1 MLMTHFNDLMETSS
15 SLLFSDN
22 LSGNMKNTENLVVVH
37 LSATAVY
44 AVIGSVV
51 SAKDIRIM
59 GVGQVKNND
68 FYQGQI
74 KHRERLQSAIKQ
86 AIQEAEDTANCRVH
100 SVWLTLATPELLSTN
115 SAGQVE
121 VEDDV
126 VRAQD
131 MVQALSN
138 AKSQDLPSNYYLMHC
153 CQQGIYIDEQETMID
168 DAIEMMAHKIT
179 VMYHMMMM
187 PVASRQNIQKLL
199 QSCDVGIDHIVF
211 DAVTSAEYSLIAEE
225 REHGVCL
232 IDIGASTTS
241 ICVYKEN
248 KLIFTHCV
256 ASGSHEVTI
265 DISADIGIS
274 MIEAEK
280 LKKSHGSVD
289 VNSVDPS
296 AFFIFRPQGL
306 SDEINI
312 NVYNLA
318 RIIEA
323 RYISIFTEVA
333 RQLHE
338 ADLIGYIER
347 GIVLTGGG
355 STIKGMVPFAKRLL
369 KMPVVL
375 TNTHPAI
382 SAYSHFD
389 NDEAFKQLN
398 MQINDRAYHT
408 AFGTLLYSQSEQFRH
423 SEQSASEAV
432 QQSRVK
438 GVFQNAGQR
447 FTSVLKKIL

>member
-1 MLMTHFNDLMETSS
+1 
-15 SLLFSDN
+15 
-22 LSGNMKNTENLVVVH
+22 MKNTENLVVVH

-44 AVIGSVV
+44 VVIGSVV

-59 GVGQVKNND
+59 GVGQVKNSD

-74 KHRERLQSAIKQ
+74 KHRERLQGAIKQ

-100 SVWLTLATPELLSTN
+100 SVWLTLATPELLSKN
-115 SAGQVE
+115 SVGEVR
-121 VEDDV
+121 VEDNV
-126 VRAQD
+126 VRAKD

-138 AKSQDLPSNYYLMHC
+138 AKSRDLPSDYYLMHC
-153 CQQGIYIDEQETMID
+153 CQQGIYVDEQDFMVD
-168 DAIEMMAHKIT
+168 DAIETVAHNIS

-211 DAVTSAEYSLIAEE
+211 DAVTSAEYSLMSDE
-225 REHGVCL
+225 RQQGVCL
-232 IDIGASTTS
+232 VDIGASTTS

-248 KLIFTHCV
+248 KLIFTHCI
-256 ASGSHEVTI
+256 ATGSHEVTM
-265 DISADIGIS
+265 DISADVGIS

-280 LKKSHGSVD
+280 LKKSHGTVD

-296 AFFIFRPQGL
+296 SFFIFKPQGT

-312 NVYNLA
+312 GTYNLA

-323 RYISIFTEVA
+323 RYVQIFTEVA

-338 ADLIGYIER
+338 ADLISYIDK

-355 STIKGMVPFAKRLL
+355 TAIKGMIPFSKKLL

-382 SAYSHFD
+382 SAYNHFD
-389 NDEAFKQLN
+389 NDESFKQLN
-398 MQINDRAYHT
+398 IQVNDRAYQT

-423 SEQSASEAV
+423 SEKSEPEAI
-432 QQSRVK
+432 QKNRVT
-438 GVFQNAGQR
+438 GVFQSAGQR
-447 FTSVLKKIL
+447 FASVLKKIL

>member
-1 MLMTHFNDLMETSS
+1 
-15 SLLFSDN
+15 
-22 LSGNMKNTENLVVVH
+22 MKNTENLVVVH

-44 AVIGSVV
+44 VVIGNVV

-59 GVGQVKNND
+59 GVGQVKNSD

-100 SVWLTLATPELLSTN
+100 SVWLTLATPELLSKN
-115 SAGQVE
+115 SIGNVS
-121 VEDDV
+121 VEDEV
-126 VRAQD
+126 VRAKD

-138 AKSQDLPSNYYLMHC
+138 AKSQDLASDYYLMHC
-153 CQQGIYIDEQETMID
+153 CQQGIYIDDQETMVD
-168 DAIEMMAHKIT
+168 DAIEMMAQKIM
-179 VMYHMMMM
+179 VMYHMMML
-187 PVASRQNIQKLL
+187 PVVSRQNIQKLL

-211 DAVTSAEYSLIAEE
+211 DAVTSAEYSLIEEE
-225 REHGVCL
+225 RYLGVCL
-232 IDIGASTTS
+232 VDIGASTTS

-248 KLIFTHCV
+248 KLIFTHCL
-256 ASGSHEVTI
+256 ATGSHEVTM
-265 DISADIGIS
+265 DISAEVGIS

-280 LKKSHGSVD
+280 LKKSHGTVD

-296 AFFIFRPQGL
+296 SFFIFKPQGS

-312 NVYNLA
+312 GVYNLA

-323 RYISIFTEVA
+323 RYVRIFTEVA
-333 RQLHE
+333 RELHD
-338 ADLIGYIER
+338 ADLSNYIDR

-355 STIKGMVPFAKRLL
+355 SAIKGMIPFAKKLL
-369 KMPVVL
+369 KMRVVL

-389 NDEAFKQLN
+389 NDESFRQLN
-398 MQINDRAYHT
+398 TQINDRAYHT
-408 AFGTLLYSQSEQFRH
+408 AFGTLLYSQSEQFRN
-423 SEQSASEAV
+423 SEQSEPEAMQKNPV
-432 QQSRVK
+432 T
-438 GVFQNAGQR
+438 GVFQNAGKR
-447 FTSVLKKIL
+447 FTNVLKKIL

>member
-1 MLMTHFNDLMETSS
+1 
-15 SLLFSDN
+15 
-22 LSGNMKNTENLVVVH
+22 MKNTENLVVVH

-59 GVGQVKNND
+59 GVGQVKNSD

-74 KHRERLQSAIKQ
+74 KHRERLQGAIKQ

-100 SVWLTLATPELLSTN
+100 SVWLTLATPELSSKN
-115 SAGQVE
+115 SAGHVD
-121 VEDDV
+121 VEDEV

-138 AKSQDLPSNYYLMHC
+138 AKSQDLPSDYYLMHC
-153 CQQGIYIDEQETMID
+153 CQQGIYVDDQEFMVD
-168 DAIEMMAHKIT
+168 DAIETVAHNIT
-179 VMYHMMMM
+179 VMYHMMML

-211 DAVTSAEYSLIAEE
+211 DAVTSAEYSLMAEE
-225 REHGVCL
+225 RQQGVCL
-232 IDIGASTTS
+232 VDIGASSTS

-256 ASGSHEVTI
+256 ATGSHEVTM

-280 LKKSHGSVD
+280 LKKSHGTVD
-289 VNSVDPS
+289 VHSVDPS
-296 AFFIFRPQGL
+296 SFFIFRPQGL
-306 SDEINI
+306 SDEINV

-323 RYISIFTEVA
+323 RYIRIFTEVA

-338 ADLIGYIER
+338 ADLLSYIDR

-355 STIKGMVPFAKRLL
+355 SSIKGMVPFAKKLL
-369 KMPVVL
+369 KMSVVL
-375 TNTHPAI
+375 TNTHPDI
-382 SAYSHFD
+382 SAYNHFD
-389 NDEAFKQLN
+389 NDESFKQLN
-398 MQINDRAYHT
+398 NQVNDRAYYT

-423 SEQSASEAV
+423 SEKSEPEAI
-432 QQSRVK
+432 QKGRVK
-438 GVFQNAGQR
+438 GVFQSAGQR
-447 FTSVLKKIL
+447 FNQVLKKIL

>member
-1 MLMTHFNDLMETSS
+1 METSS
-15 SLLFSDN
+15 CLLFSDN
-22 LSGNMKNTENLVVVH
+22 LNLSGTMKNTENLVVVH

-44 AVIGSVV
+44 VVIGNVA

-59 GVGQVKNND
+59 GVGQVKNSD

-74 KHRERLQSAIKQ
+74 KHRERLQSAIRQ

-100 SVWLTLATPELLSTN
+100 SVWLTLATPELSSKN
-115 SAGQVE
+115 SVGQVT
-121 VEDDV
+121 VEEDT
-126 VRAQD
+126 VRTKD

-153 CQQGIYIDEQETMID
+153 CQQGIYIDEQETMVD
-168 DAIEMMAHKIT
+168 DAIEMIAKNIT

-199 QSCDVGIDHIVF
+199 QGCDVGIDYIVF

-225 REHGVCL
+225 RQQGVCL

-248 KLIFTHCV
+248 KLIFTHCI
-256 ASGSHEVTI
+256 ASGSHEVTM
-265 DISADIGIS
+265 DISADTGVS

-280 LKKSHGSVD
+280 LKKSHGTAD
-289 VNSVDPS
+289 VNSIDPS
-296 AFFIFRPQGL
+296 SFFIFKPQGA
-306 SDEINI
+306 SDEV
-312 NVYNLA
+312 NVSLYNLA

-323 RYISIFTEVA
+323 RYIQIFTEVA
-333 RQLHE
+333 RHLHE
-338 ADLIGYIER
+338 AGLIHYIER

-355 STIKGMVPFAKRLL
+355 STMKGMIPFAKKLL
-369 KMPVVL
+369 KMPVVMS
-375 TNTHPAI
+375 NMHPSI
-382 SAYSHFD
+382 SAYNHFD
-389 NDEAFKQLN
+389 NEESFKQLN
-398 MQINDRAYHT
+398 IQISDRAYQT

-423 SEQSASEAV
+423 SEQSESAMLK
-432 QQSRVK
+432 QG
-438 GVFQNAGQR
+438 GVTGTFRNVGQR
-447 FTSVLKKIL
+447 FTSILKKIL

>member
-1 MLMTHFNDLMETSS
+1 
-15 SLLFSDN
+15 
-22 LSGNMKNTENLVVVH
+22 MKNTENLVVVH

-59 GVGQVKNND
+59 GVGQVKNSD

-100 SVWLTLATPELLSTN
+100 SVWLTLATPELSSKN
-115 SAGQVE
+115 SAGHVG
-121 VEDDV
+121 VEDEV
-126 VRAQD
+126 VRAKD

-138 AKSQDLPSNYYLMHC
+138 AKSQDLPSDYYLMHC
-153 CQQGIYIDEQETMID
+153 CQQGIYVDDQEFMVD
-168 DAIEMMAHKIT
+168 DAIETVAHNIT
-179 VMYHMMMM
+179 VMYHMMML

-211 DAVTSAEYSLIAEE
+211 DAVTSAEYSLMSEE
-225 REHGVCL
+225 RQQGVCL
-232 IDIGASTTS
+232 VDIGASTTS

-256 ASGSHEVTI
+256 ATGSHEVTM

-280 LKKSHGSVD
+280 LKKSHGTVD

-296 AFFIFRPQGL
+296 SFFIFRPQGL
-306 SDEINI
+306 SDEINV

-323 RYISIFTEVA
+323 RYIRIFTEVA

-338 ADLIGYIER
+338 ADLLSYIDR

-355 STIKGMVPFAKRLL
+355 SSIKGMVPFAKKLL
-369 KMPVVL
+369 KMPVVM
-375 TNTHPAI
+375 TNTHPDI
-382 SAYSHFD
+382 SAYNHFD
-389 NDEAFKQLN
+389 NDESFKQLN
-398 MQINDRAYHT
+398 TQVNDRAYYT
-408 AFGTLLYSQSEQFRH
+408 AFGTLLYSQSDQFRH
-423 SEQSASEAV
+423 SEKSEPEAIQKGRVKNVFQSA
-432 QQSRVK
+432 
-438 GVFQNAGQR
+438 GQHFNR
-447 FTSVLKKIL
+447 VLKKIL